1 MISSRTQIFVA
12 IAALAT
18 LCVADVS
25 YAQGGRGGGRGMFG
39 PGGPGGGPGGMIA
52 LLGNEKVQQELELV
66 DDQVKDI
73 EELQNSMRDEMMQM
87 FRGGGF
93 RDMDPE
99 ERQAKMEE
107 MRTKMEEK
115 AKAME
120 AEVKDI
126 LLPAQFDR
134 LKQLNFQRE
143 TSRGGTTG
151 LADNQTIIEAL
162 NITDE
167 QKEKM
172 KEVAEAAAKKLEDKV
187 AELRKQAESEVL
199 GVLTDEQRAKYKELQ
214 GESFDFGQNQRG
226 GPQGFQRG
234 QRGGRGG
241 NGGQQQDDGG
251 ATPQSDF

>member
-1 MISSRTQIFVA
+1 MISSRSQLLVA
-12 IAALAT
+12 IAAIASLAI
-18 LCVADVS
+18 ADVS
-25 YAQGGRGGGRGMFG
+25 FAQGGRGGPGGRGMW
-39 PGGPGGGPGGMIA
+39 GGGGMTA
-52 LLGNEKVQQELELV
+52 LLGNEKVQEELELV
-66 DDQVKDI
+66 DDQLKDI
-73 EELQNSMRDEMMQM
+73 EELQSAMREEMMQM

-99 ERQAKMEE
+99 ERQVQMEE
-107 MRTKMEEK
+107 MRKKMEEK

-151 LADNQTIIEAL
+151 LADSQTIIEAL

-172 KEVAEAAAKKLEDKV
+172 KEAAEAAAKKLETKI
-187 AELRKQAESEVL
+187 AELRKQAETEVL
-199 GVLTDEQRAKYKELQ
+199 GVLTEEQRAKFKELQ

-234 QRGGRGG
+234 GRGG
-241 NGGQQQDDGG
+241 NRGQQQDGDDSP
-251 ATPQSDF
+251 APQSDF

>member
-1 MISSRTQIFVA
+1 MISSRSQLLVA
-12 IAALAT
+12 IAAIASLAI
-18 LCVADVS
+18 ADVS
-25 YAQGGRGGGRGMFG
+25 FAQGGRGGPGGRGMW
-39 PGGPGGGPGGMIA
+39 GGGGMTA
-52 LLGNEKVQQELELV
+52 LLGNEKVQEELELV
-66 DDQVKDI
+66 DDQIKDI
-73 EELQNSMRDEMMQM
+73 EELQNAMRDEMMQM

-99 ERQAKMEE
+99 ERQVQMDE
-107 MRTKMEEK
+107 MRKKMEEK

-143 TSRGGTTG
+143 TARGGTTG
-151 LADNQTIIEAL
+151 LADSQTIIEAL

-172 KEVAEAAAKKLEDKV
+172 KEAAEAAAKKLETKI
-187 AELRKQAESEVL
+187 AELRKQAETEVL
-199 GVLTDEQRAKYKELQ
+199 GVLTEEQRAKFKELQ

-234 QRGGRGG
+234 GRGG
-241 NGGQQQDDGG
+241 NRGQQQDGGG
-251 ATPQSDF
+251 APAPQNDF